1 MEQQASS
8 SDSHKIVALT
18 PDDLPGFFDLMSE
31 YAVSLGGSGGSP
43 QLSNTMDGLRQ
54 ALFDDPPQFE
64 AIMALQDD
72 QPAGLVCW
80 SEAYHIMT
88 GRKTMDIK
96 HLYIRSSARQ
106 QSLALS
112 MLSHILKLAE
122 ARDYWR
128 VEGEVGGWNT
138 PVQMLFSLLN
148 AERLDHIRFR
158 LQGPGAF
165 LRNRRAEG
173 R

>member
-1 MEQQASS
+1 
-8 SDSHKIVALT
+8 V
-18 PDDLPGFFDLMSE
+18 
-31 YAVSLGGSGGSP
+31 
-43 QLSNTMDGLRQ
+43 
-54 ALFDDPPQFE
+54 QFE
-64 AIMALQDD
+64 AVMAYQDG

-96 HLYIRSSARQ
+96 HLYVRSSARQ

-112 MLSHILKLAE
+112 LLSYILKLAE
-122 ARDYWR
+122 TRDYWR
-128 VEGEVGGWNT
+128 VEGEVGGWNK

-158 LQGPGAF
+158 IVGPPAF
-165 LRNRRAEG
+165 SRE
-173 R
+173 